1 MDCFGI
7 LLLKGENVRNYGRF
21 SSLRSTEQL
30 CFKQLRHMDQ
40 CIYKEFG
47 SGFSTDGLLERQ
59 ASQKE
64 KTIFWPAK
72 LS

>member
-7 LLLKGENVRNYGRF
+7 LLLKGENVRNYERF

-59 ASQKE
+59 AKPE
-64 KTIFWPAK
+64 RKDYFLAG
-72 LS
+72 

>member
-1 MDCFGI
+1 
-7 LLLKGENVRNYGRF
+7 
-21 SSLRSTEQL
+21 
-30 CFKQLRHMDQ
+30 MDQ